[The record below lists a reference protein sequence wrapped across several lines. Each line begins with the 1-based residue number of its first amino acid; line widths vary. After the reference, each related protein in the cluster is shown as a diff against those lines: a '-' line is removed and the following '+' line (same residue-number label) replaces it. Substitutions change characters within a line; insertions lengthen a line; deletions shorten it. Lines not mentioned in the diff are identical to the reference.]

1 MHKNPSKLPIM
12 YSTVEVIYENVRVLP
27 YTDCLS
33 GENRF
38 SGKTENLFSPLN
50 LFSPHNQG
58 QYENPHEFY
67 RDSM

>member
-1 MHKNPSKLPIM
+1 
-12 YSTVEVIYENVRVLP
+12 VEVLYKNLRVLP

-38 SGKTENLFSPLN
+38 SGKAENLISSLN
-50 LFSPHNQG
+50 LFSPQTRGNM
-58 QYENPHEFY
+58 YENPHEFY